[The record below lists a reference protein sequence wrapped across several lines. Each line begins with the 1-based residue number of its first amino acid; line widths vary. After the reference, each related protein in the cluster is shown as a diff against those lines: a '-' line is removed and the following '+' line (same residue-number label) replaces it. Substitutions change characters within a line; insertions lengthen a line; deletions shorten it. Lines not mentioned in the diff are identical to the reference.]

1 MFSFQKF
8 YLLFMATSSVIFGLE
23 TVNELDLNKYSG
35 RWYQVYGNK
44 FDLTFQGRS
53 KCITADYTIVPDKN
67 VSVLNSQYTLNDE
80 LEQIEGFAYYSDN
93 VNSKEEPGKLTV
105 HLDGVPRDSPY
116 WVLNIGSEV
125 DGYYDWAIVSDPFGL
140 SLFVLARNVDR
151 YYDNYDDYVLTLLK
165 DYGFDNPIQIEQD
178 NCDYVQEPTNE
189 IYLQTN
195 KQTECQVASYLRK
208 AGFPENTIG
217 TMVCISKYES
227 SFNCDATNKNTD
239 SSTDYGLFQINSY
252 YWCSGDPMSKYN
264 ECHTSCSSLFN
275 CQTNANCAYTVWRQ
289 QGYTAWY
296 GYQYHKS
303 ECDNYKVNC

>member
-1 MFSFQKF
+1 MFNFQKF

-23 TVNELDLNKYSG
+23 TVNVLDLNKYSG

-67 VSVLNSQYTLNDE
+67 VSVLNSQYTLNGE

-93 VNSKEEPGKLTV
+93 VDSKEEPGKLTV

-165 DYGFDNPIQIEQD
+165 DYGFDNPIQIEHD

-189 IYLQTN
+189 IYFADAWLCFWCHDDAEVCSCGREGLSETFSCERCDSGPLYCGIQLSSCN
-195 KQTECQVASYLRK
+195 VCA
-208 AGFPENTIG
+208 PES
-217 TMVCISKYES
+217 VCCD
-227 SFNCDATNKNTD
+227 NCDWIAGED
-239 SSTDYGLFQINSY
+239 EMQEVCEDCGEEMLEIHMRED
-252 YWCSGDPMSKYN
+252 CSG
-264 ECHTSCSSLFN
+264 E
-275 CQTNANCAYTVWRQ
+275 
-289 QGYTAWY
+289 
-296 GYQYHKS
+296 
-303 ECDNYKVNC
+303 